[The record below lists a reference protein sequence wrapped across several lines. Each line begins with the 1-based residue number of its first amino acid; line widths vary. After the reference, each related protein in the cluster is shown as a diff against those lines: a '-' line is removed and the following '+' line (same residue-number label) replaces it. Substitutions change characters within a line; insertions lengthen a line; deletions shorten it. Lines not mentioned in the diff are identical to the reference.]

1 MVNSLSS
8 LADNIK
14 EGLNKG
20 KYENYKSDL
29 IVKSDRQRCLI
40 GILMCRFQQNYDN
53 KFDNDFPK
61 RFESTYIICDGKI
74 KKKLSDVAER

>member
-40 GILMCRFQQNYDN
+40 GILICRF
-53 KFDNDFPK
+53 
-61 RFESTYIICDGKI
+61 
-74 KKKLSDVAER
+74 